1 MNFATVTMGFFLI
14 SWQDAIIRWFSITMT
29 LCIWTI
35 TLWSSTHLILLFL
48 FVNSSLAN
56 IISSW
61 SRLISLSDESIDSEI
76 SVFGC
81 IISILN
87 EFISEKND
95 SFTISKSSINFV
107 FKGLNFFFKLIW
119 GLAIFNGVSVSLW
132 AM

>member
-61 SRLISLSDESIDSEI
+61 SCLISLSDESIDSEI